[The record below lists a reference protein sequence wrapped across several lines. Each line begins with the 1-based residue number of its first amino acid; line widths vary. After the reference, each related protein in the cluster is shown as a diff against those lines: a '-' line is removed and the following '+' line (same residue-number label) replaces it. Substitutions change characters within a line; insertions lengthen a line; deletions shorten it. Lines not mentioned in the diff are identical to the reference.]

1 MSLKCPHLWSFR
13 GQKLARLRYVHS
25 TAANETVSPT
35 FLCRSPALRGDGVWE
50 GPPGGEAGPESLGDP
65 NPTGQDSA
73 FHGVERGHRGGVNG
87 REERLEG
94 EACQHWPPARPPSG
108 PGSKQACCVRPPSC
122 RSLAHAEPRRN
133 LNETPHQG
141 GICLYFSSAS
151 LCAKSNSSAVSGLAA
166 PCCAHPV

>member
-1 MSLKCPHLWSFR
+1 M
-13 GQKLARLRYVHS
+13 S
-25 TAANETVSPT
+25 TALPLTKPCPPSCVEALPCEVTV
-35 FLCRSPALRGDGVWE
+35 FGMGLQGD
-50 GPPGGEAGPESLGDP
+50 AGPESPGGP

-73 FHGVERGHRGGVNG
+73 FQGVQRGRSGESSAGRGW
-87 REERLEG
+87 RERLEG
-94 EACQHWPPARPPSG
+94 EACQHCPPARPPSG
-108 PGSKQACCVRPPSC
+108 PGSKQACCVCPPSC

-166 PCCAHPV
+166 PSFPHPV